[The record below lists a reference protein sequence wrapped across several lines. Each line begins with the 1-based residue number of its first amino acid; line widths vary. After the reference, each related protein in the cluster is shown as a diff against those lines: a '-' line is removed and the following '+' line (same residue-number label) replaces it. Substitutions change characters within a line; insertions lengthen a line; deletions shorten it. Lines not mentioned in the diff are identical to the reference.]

1 MSFKKFTIG
10 VLCALLALSSAQNIR
25 GTAAAAANPNTSIQ
39 CTPESRIGEF
49 CSLIVMPVCGYRPD
63 VVCSTND
70 PITCNYNTYPSPCE
84 ACHDPSVQSY
94 TIGICPEGNSTN

>member
-1 MSFKKFTIG
+1 MSFKRFTAA

-25 GTAAAAANPNTSIQ
+25 GTASAAAASTSTE

-49 CSLIVMPVCGYRPD
+49 CPMVFFPVCGYRPD

-70 PITCNYNTYPSPCE
+70 PITCNYNTYSNACE
-84 ACHDPSVQSY
+84 ACHDPSVASY
-94 TIGICPEGNSTN
+94 TDGECPTGDSTN